1 MTLILSMTS
10 RALHLRH
17 QHLPLEVPPQV
28 GHRHPFLLER
38 RLELR
43 LVLEV
48 VLLLDVVEDA
58 VELLVAE
65 RVAQLAAALDQ
76 QQLVDGVEDQLA
88 A

>member
-1 MTLILSMTS
+1 M
-10 RALHLRH
+10 
-17 QHLPLEVPPQV
+17 
-28 GHRHPFLLER
+28 PFLLQR

-43 LVLEV
+43 VVVEV
-48 VLLLDVVEDA
+48 VLLLDVVDDA

-76 QQLVDGVEDQLA
+76 QQLVDRVEDQLA